1 MDNNFKEYLSYQR
14 YLKALSLMQ
23 ENPEIKI
30 KDLASQVGI
39 QNVNTFIRIFKKY
52 SDDITPKQYLDKIR
66 NGE

>member
-1 MDNNFKEYLSYQR
+1 
-14 YLKALSLMQ
+14 MQ